1 VIEKKKTAKTKLGF
15 NKPLPLLTI
24 AVLTAIT
31 VIILASGYLS
41 YSTWVID
48 EETDQLQKLSQI
60 QAQQQA
66 ASVEIFFKEHQQ
78 HLNLFAA
85 RSSMTTIAQSA
96 DSNAIRTAISS
107 LKRAFK
113 QASSVRV
120 FSLDRKERLG
130 GSQQTSL
137 SFTELDMINR
147 AERGLAVD
155 PEAIQNG
162 KQWQL
167 LVIAPIQVRQTESA
181 SADTDSS
188 INGTLLI
195 TLPAKLL
202 FDKIA
207 SNAPELGQTRL
218 LRRTLTRPALI
229 QSIGQGGAGA
239 EQQADVGN
247 SDWLVQFS
255 PSNTLAQ
262 QAQQSR
268 LAVLLPHLIIGL
280 LLLGGGYTVSGKFDP
295 VRRTS
300 RPTTQT
306 GTSSN
311 SEDDHTPYGAQDILD
326 LQLSDEDADLLAL
339 EESDDILDDS
349 GGDTP
354 APLNLPEQVF
364 RAYDIR
370 GLAGEELSPELVLQ
384 IGQAI
389 GSEALA
395 AGEKSVFVARDGRT
409 HSPEISDQ
417 LIEGILSSGCNAINI
432 GAVPTPLLY
441 FACAEFPDSN
451 SGVMVTASHNP
462 AAYNGFKIVIDGK
475 TLAGDEILQ
484 IKSRIM
490 RGDVYTGAGEE
501 ISQQVVPDYIDRI
514 FSDVALAGDVK
525 LVIDAGNGITGD
537 VAPLLFEELGCEV
550 IPLYCDVDGNFPNHA
565 PDPTNAANLQ
575 DLIREVQAQGADLG
589 VAFDGDGDRLM
600 VVTPAGNIIWAD
612 RLLMLFAKD
621 IVSRNPGADVI
632 FDVKCTRELNGLVSN
647 YGGRPIMWKS
657 GHSHMKAKMQETGAL
672 LGGEQSGHIFIKDR
686 WYGFDDGMYAA
697 ARLLEI
703 MTLRDQDLESLFE
716 SFPTLPATPELKI
729 PVPDTE
735 KFNIVE
741 QLIQQGEFKNGKAI
755 TIDGLRV
762 EFARGWG
769 LVRASN
775 TSAALTLRFEAE
787 EPDIIKQM
795 QELFKRE
802 LLKVNSSLQIPF

>member
-409 HSPEISDQ
+409 HSPEISDR

>member
-1 VIEKKKTAKTKLGF
+1 VIEKKKTAKTKSGPR
-15 NKPLPLLTI
+15 KPLPILTI
-24 AVLTAIT
+24 SVLAAIA
-31 VIILASGYLS
+31 IILSVSGYLS
-41 YSTWVID
+41 YGTWVID
-48 EETDQLQKLSQI
+48 KQTDQLQQLSQL

-66 ASVEIFFKEHQQ
+66 ASIEVFFQEQQQ

-85 RSSMTTIAQSA
+85 RSSMTTIANSA
-96 DSNAIRTAISS
+96 DSNAVRTAVSS

-113 QASSVRV
+113 EASSVRV
-120 FSLDRKERLG
+120 FSLDREERLSG
-130 GSQQTSL
+130 NQQTDL

-147 AERGLAVD
+147 AERGLVVA
-155 PEAIQNG
+155 PEAIRSG
-162 KQWQL
+162 KLWQL
-167 LVIAPIQVRQTESA
+167 LIIAPIQARPIENTPA
-181 SADTDSS
+181 SA
-188 INGTLLI
+188 IQGTLLI
-195 TLPAKLL
+195 TLPAELL
-202 FDKIA
+202 FKKVA
-207 SNAPELGQTRL
+207 SSSPELGQTRL
-218 LRRTLTRPALI
+218 LRRTLTKPALI
-229 QSIGQGGAGA
+229 QAISQGGAGA
-239 EQQADVGN
+239 EQQADVG
-247 SDWLVQFS
+247 SSEWLVQFS
-255 PSNTLAQ
+255 PSPVLAQ
-262 QAQQSR
+262 QAQQS
-268 LAVLLPHLIIGL
+268 LLPVLLPHLIIGL
-280 LLLGGGYTVSGKFDP
+280 LLLVSGYWASGKFDP
-295 VRRTS
+295 VRQ
-300 RPTTQT
+300 PPK
-306 GTSSN
+306 SSPQMG
-311 SEDDHTPYGAQDILD
+311 DHGSDEGDRAPYDEQDILE

-339 EESDDILDDS
+339 EESDDILVESDS
-349 GGDTP
+349 V
-354 APLNLPEQVF
+354 APSQLNLPEQVF

-389 GSEALA
+389 GSEALT
-395 AGEKSVFVARDGRT
+395 AGESSVFVARDGRT
-409 HSPEISDQ
+409 HSPEISEQ
-417 LIEGILSSGCNAINI
+417 LIAGILSSGCNAINI

-462 AAYNGFKIVIDGK
+462 AAYNGFKIVINGK
-475 TLAGDEILQ
+475 ALAGDEILQ
-484 IKSRIM
+484 IKSRII
-490 RGDVYTGAGEE
+490 RGDLHTGAGEE
-501 ISQQVVPDYIDRI
+501 VSQQVVPDYIDRI

-525 LVIDAGNGITGD
+525 LVIDAGNGIAGD

-550 IPLYCDVDGNFPNHA
+550 IPLYCEVDGNFPNHA
-565 PDPTNAANLQ
+565 PDPTDAANLQ
-575 DLIREVQAQGADLG
+575 DLIREVQTQGADLG
-589 VAFDGDGDRLM
+589 VAFDGDADRLM
-600 VVTPAGNIIWAD
+600 VVTAAGNIIWAD

-647 YGGRPIMWKS
+647 YGGRPIMWKT

-716 SFPTLPATPELKI
+716 GFPTLPATPELKI
-729 PVPDTE
+729 SVPDTE

-741 QLIQQGEFKNGKAI
+741 QLVQQGEFQNGKAT

-762 EFARGWG
+762 DFARGWG

-787 EPDIIKQM
+787 EQVIIKQM